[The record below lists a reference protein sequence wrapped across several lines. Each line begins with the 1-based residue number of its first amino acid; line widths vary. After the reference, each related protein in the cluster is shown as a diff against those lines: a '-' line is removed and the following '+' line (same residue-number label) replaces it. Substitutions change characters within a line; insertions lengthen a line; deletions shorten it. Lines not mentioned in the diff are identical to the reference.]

1 MIKPETGH
9 WSLAGHWSL
18 LKASLTVLLVLLMNL
33 QYWSRTVL
41 FICLLLVPW
50 AIRMG
55 IVQCVSTSVRPLISK
70 KVIRRTVPY
79 RTYVCL
85 ITFDPDA
92 SLGNNS
98 KYGPSMY

>member
-50 AIRMG
+50 
-55 IVQCVSTSVRPLISK
+55 
-70 KVIRRTVPY
+70 
-79 RTYVCL
+79 
-85 ITFDPDA
+85 
-92 SLGNNS
+92 GNNDG
-98 KYGPSMY
+98 YCTVCVHQRPSTNK